1 MKRAIYTLL
10 ATLLLAGCTA
20 DLEEQRVSTGDNSP
34 VDKIINS
41 PENCVKGKILVRF
54 KHSAESRL
62 AEGVTRSGATRS
74 GIDGVDAIL
83 DGVGGVEVKPIFVT
97 TDKNREKVREAGL
110 HLWYKLSF
118 DKDSDMEMVAKALA
132 KVADVERVQF
142 SRNDYNIVRPMNTKK
157 SSNNAAL
164 ASSVTTRTSSDYPF
178 NDPLFYYQW
187 GLENYGSSGSVSAD
201 RDTEGIA
208 APNSSA
214 DINAISAWKLCKG
227 DPSIIVA
234 VLDEGVMYS
243 HEDLTD
249 NMWVNQAELNG
260 RAKFDDDGNGYV
272 DDIYGYNF
280 YGQTSKLSWNNWWEN
295 NYGQKE
301 GDSGH
306 GTHVAGIISAVN
318 NNGIGLS
325 SIAGGSGN
333 NDGVRILSAQTIS
346 GGSSTDSEY
355 IAQAMQYAADCGAH
369 IIQCSWGWPSSEIA
383 NAPSSDSSYE
393 RVDSGVEAAAIKY
406 FIKNGGSEN
415 GPLTGGLAIFAAGND
430 GARRPGYPAAY
441 EPCVAVA
448 ALSPGLRPT
457 WYTNYG
463 EGTDILAPGGE
474 AMFYSD
480 GSILSTVPKMHATD
494 SRFENY
500 EMMDGT
506 SMACPMVS
514 GVAALGLS
522 YAKQLGKHYTAE
534 EFRSMLLSATN
545 DIESHLT
552 GSITYFD
559 GRSDKILNYLNFRGK
574 VGAGYIDAYKLLL
587 QIDGTPFT
595 TIKVNS
601 DCEIDLAPYFGDG
614 ASIAQFSNLNISD
627 EDKANIG
634 FDESKCNFE
643 AGKLKINCSKCGA
656 ATFEVTLLVGG
667 GSLSDKFKP
676 YPTKVTKKFVVFVRS
691 AISTNGGWL

>member
-1 MKRAIYTLL
+1 MKRSIYTLL
-10 ATLLLAGCTA
+10 AILLLAGCTA
-20 DLEEQRVSTGDNSP
+20 DLEEQRVSTTDKRP
-34 VDKIINS
+34 IDKIVNS
-41 PENCVKGKILVRF
+41 AENCVKGKILVRF
-54 KHSAESRL
+54 NHSAESRL
-62 AEGVTRSGATRS
+62 AESVTRSGATRS
-74 GIDGVDAIL
+74 GINGVDAIL
-83 DGVGGVEVKPIFVT
+83 DGVGGIEVKPIFVVT
-97 TDKNREKVREAGL
+97 EKNREKVRKAGL
-110 HLWYKLSF
+110 HLWYRLSF
-118 DKDSDMEMVAKALA
+118 DKDSDMEMVAMDLA

-142 SRNDYNIVRPMNTKK
+142 SRNDHHLVRPKRSVGNRSATTLSATTK
-157 SSNNAAL
+157 
-164 ASSVTTRTSSDYPF
+164 TRASSDYPF

-187 GLENYGSSGSVSAD
+187 GLDNSGIGGSVSAEKSP
-201 RDTEGIA
+201 EGIP
-208 APNSSA
+208 APNSDA
-214 DINAISAWKLCKG
+214 DINAIPAWKLCKG

-243 HEDLTD
+243 HEDLAD
-249 NMWVNQAELNG
+249 NMWINRAELNG
-260 RAKFDDDGNGYV
+260 RAKFDDDGNGFV

-280 YGQTSKLSWNNWWEN
+280 YSDTNKLSWNNWWEN
-295 NYGQKE
+295 SSGQRE

-346 GGSSTDSEY
+346 GGSSAHSEY
-355 IAQAMQYAADCGAH
+355 VAQAMQYAADCGAH
-369 IIQCSWGWPSSEIA
+369 IIQCSWGWPSSEVA
-383 NAPSSDSSYE
+383 NAPSSDKAYE
-393 RVDSGVEAAAIKY
+393 RNWSVEADAIKY
-406 FIKNGGSEN
+406 FIANGGSEN
-415 GPLTGGLAIFAAGND
+415 GPLAGGLAIFAAGND
-430 GARRPGYPAAY
+430 GAKRPGYPAAY
-441 EPCVAVA
+441 EPCIAVA
-448 ALSPGLRPT
+448 ALSPGMRPT

-474 AMFYSD
+474 LMFYSD

-494 SRFENY
+494 SRFEQY

-522 YAKQLGKHYTAE
+522 YANQLGKRYTAA

-552 GSITYFD
+552 GSVTYFD
-559 GRSDKILNYLNFRGK
+559 GRTHEILYYPNFSGK

-601 DCEIDLAPYFGDG
+601 DCEIDLAPYFGEG
-614 ASIAQFSNLNISD
+614 VSVAQFSALNISE

-634 FDESKCNFE
+634 FDDSKYNFE
-643 AGKLKINCSKCGA
+643 AGKLRINCSKCGV
-656 ATFEVTLLVGG
+656 ATFEITLLVGG
-667 GSLSDKFKP
+667 GSLNDSFKP
-676 YPTKVTKKFVVFVRS
+676 FPTKVTKRFVVFVRS
-691 AISTNGGWL
+691 TISTNGGWL